1 MTSEAQKLL
10 FEELGKQNNY
20 ELGIPNFKLINDV
33 IYKLCTKCKKYK
45 PMTSEYFPKRNNAKC
60 GYDSHCK
67 ECEKEKESKR
77 VRIPSFNENGELYCQ
92 TCKTYK
98 PIFEFNKGQKCKC
111 RQDYS
116 RECKECESKRK
127 KIKRATQEIDNKEQF
142 LARLL
147 YGCKTRALKDKI
159 PFDLTKE
166 QLIKLFDSQ
175 NGKCAIS
182 GLNMTTLR
190 KSGKNPYNASIDRI
204 KPGRAYTLSNIR
216 LVCNHVN
223 MMRSNLS
230 DEELLVFCQA
240 ITNNSKV

>member
-20 ELGIPNFKLINDV
+20 ELGLPNFKLINDV

-45 PMTSEYFPKRNNAKC
+45 PMTSEYFPKRNNVKC

-67 ECEKEKESKR
+67 ECGKEKESKR
-77 VRIPSFNENGELYCQ
+77 VRIPSFNENGELYCH

-98 PIFEFNKGQKCKC
+98 PITEFNKGEKYKC
-111 RQDYS
+111 RQNYS

-127 KIKRATQEIDNKEQF
+127 KIKRATQEVDNKEQF

-147 YGCKTRALKDKI
+147 YGCKTRALKNKV

-166 QLIKLFDSQ
+166 QLIELFDKQ
-175 NGKCAIS
+175 NGKCALS
-182 GLNMTTLR
+182 GLSMTTVR
-190 KSGKNPYNASIDRI
+190 KSGKNLYNASIDRI
-204 KPGRAYTLSNIR
+204 QPGRAYTLSNIR
-216 LVCNHVN
+216 LVCNSVN
-223 MMRSNLS
+223 TMRSNLS
-230 DEELLVFCQA
+230 DEQFLDFCKA
-240 ITNNSKV
+240 IVNHFKE